1 MSVAARKAH
10 SIPETVAI
18 TGISRSKLY
27 LEIKAGNL
35 SPSSS
40 ASTSLSGPKPS
51 TNGSPPMSTEP
62 FPSQRKGGPGRPPP
76 FSKPKHQPAPA
87 GIRQEKTTCL

>member
-1 MSVAARKAH
+1 MTVSVRKAH

-35 SPSSS
+35 K
-40 ASTSLSGPKPS
+40 TVKLGK
-51 TNGSPPMSTEP
+51 
-62 FPSQRKGGPGRPPP
+62 RRLVRPEALDEWLAANE
-76 FSKPKHQPAPA
+76 H
-87 GIRQEKTTCL
+87 